1 MPTQV
6 NDKLWNWAS
15 EIDEGTLLQAAKTSR
30 LPVVAGHVALMPDA
44 HVGIGATVGS
54 VIPTEN
60 AVIPAAVGVDIGCGM
75 IAVQTDLTASQ
86 LPDDLTRFIGD
97 VERAIP
103 AGVGQGHGRSLDL
116 RDLDGDQ
123 QGPHRAHCQ
132 ARGHSGDPDR
142 VTRFGEPLLRDL
154 PR

>member
-1 MPTQV
+1 MPTQL

-30 LPVVAGHVALMPDA
+30 LPIVAGHVALMPDA

-60 AVIPAAVGVDIGCGM
+60 AIIPAAVGVDIGCRM

-86 LPDDLTRFIGD
+86 LPDDLTSFIGE
-97 VERAIP
+97 VEQAIP
-103 AGVGQGHGRSLDL
+103 AGVGQGHGRVSRTAESWMATNKSRIELTVK
-116 RDLDGDQ
+116 Q
-123 QGPHRAHCQ
+123 EATAAIQ
-132 ARGHSGDPDR
+132 
-142 VTRFGEPLLRDL
+142 FG
-154 PR
+154 

>member
-1 MPTQV
+1 MPEQI

-30 LPVVAGHVALMPDA
+30 LPIIAGHVALMPDA

-54 VIPTEN
+54 VIPTES

-86 LPDDLTRFIGD
+86 LPDDLTRFIGE

-103 AGVGQGHGRSLDL
+103 AGVGQGHGRVSRTAETWMAGNKSRIGLT
-116 RDLDGDQ
+116 
-123 QGPHRAHCQ
+123 A
-132 ARGHSGDPDR
+132 
-142 VTRFGEPLLRDL
+142 
-154 PR
+154 